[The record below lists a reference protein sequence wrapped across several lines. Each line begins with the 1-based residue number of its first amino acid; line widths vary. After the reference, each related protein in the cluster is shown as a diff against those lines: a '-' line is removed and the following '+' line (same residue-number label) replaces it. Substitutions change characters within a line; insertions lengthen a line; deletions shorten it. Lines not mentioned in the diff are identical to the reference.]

1 MTPKPTAV
9 VVRLPITD
17 EQAQE
22 MYAAYCA
29 AYVSSS
35 LTTRGTATQAAI
47 FAIGTPVTGGDL
59 KIWGNVSRENAK
71 DLGPEQAVLMF
82 GGADTGPDDINL
94 VDAEDAQAALAAAQA
109 EIVRLKEAAQH
120 SKREQFNA
128 GYLLACCN
136 ISNMHN
142 EESIASDILAEAGIT
157 EEEVKSLDLSE
168 YDATALVKIREA
180 RNTDPILKD
189 PAA

>member
-1 MTPKPTAV
+1 MFLNNIWEAWPDF
-9 VVRLPITD
+9 TD
-17 EQAQE
+17 
-22 MYAAYCA
+22 Y
-29 AYVSSS
+29 
-35 LTTRGTATQAAI
+35 
-47 FAIGTPVTGGDL
+47 
-59 KIWGNVSRENAK
+59 
-71 DLGPEQAVLMF
+71 
-82 GGADTGPDDINL
+82 
-94 VDAEDAQAALAAAQA
+94 AQAALAAAQA

-180 RNTDPILKD
+180 RNTDPILKGL
-189 PAA
+189 AA